1 MQRNITLLFFILTF
15 SISAHAETR
24 YVTDHILVTL
34 RPAPNDTAPP
44 LEQLA
49 TGTAVEVIEDLGA
62 FIKIKSAT
70 GKAGYAR
77 SKYFINSPTAA
88 TNLNSNNLQ
97 TQLTTAL
104 KRNSELTA
112 ELQQLK
118 STSAATDHPE
128 LMPELEKSRKALDD
142 LSKRYQHL
150 EQSQGDNMTL
160 IRERDQL
167 KAELSRLSKTNKEE
181 PPSKTRTRLQW
192 FFAGGVLL
200 LTGWFAGRSYR
211 PKRRL

>member
-1 MQRNITLLFFILTF
+1 MLRNITLLLFILTF
-15 SISAHAETR
+15 SISAHAEIR
-24 YVTDHILVTL
+24 YVTDHILVAL
-34 RPAPNDTAPP
+34 RPAPNDTDPP
-44 LEQLA
+44 LEHLA
-49 TGTAVEVIEDLGA
+49 TGTAIEVIEDLGT

-70 GKAGYAR
+70 GTAGYAR
-77 SKYFINSPTAA
+77 SKYFIDTPPAL

-97 TQLTTAL
+97 SQLATAL

-118 STSAATDHPE
+118 STSATTDHPS
-128 LMPELEKSRKALDD
+128 LMLELEKSRKALDD

-150 EQSQGDNMTL
+150 EQSQGDNMAL

-167 KAELSRLSKTNKEE
+167 KTELSRLSITNKNQ
-181 PPSKTRTRLQW
+181 PPSTTRTRLQW
-192 FFAGGVLL
+192 ILAGGGLL